1 MLSLHLH
8 DLHKGN
14 PPARAAAWSWA
25 QQAPAVPV
33 RCNAS
38 ASTSICGECGST
50 RYGPVDQCPAMEGA
64 DMNATSRAGSAARAA
79 RDGSGTILDAI
90 GDTPLVM
97 VDGIWVK
104 LEYLNPSGSIKARI
118 AKYMIERAERE
129 GLLRPG
135 DTIVEASSGN
145 TGNAMS
151 MVAAV
156 KGYRM
161 LVVMPDG
168 LSGERL
174 AISRA
179 FGAQVLTLG
188 DFHVNDALAKAAE
201 LGRQPGYFAPQQFD
215 SEWNVEENRTWLG
228 PETLAQ
234 LPDGTVPDA
243 VVGGVGTGGTIVGV
257 GQCFRARNPS
267 CRVVAVEPDESCI
280 LMCGEVGRHLIEGIS
295 DGFVP
300 GIFARY
306 RRLIDEI
313 VAVDSDAAISQMRRL
328 ARVFGLFVGPSSGAH
343 LVAARELRA
352 RYPGLQH
359 VVTFF
364 CDEGEKYINDYFL
377 GA

>member
-1 MLSLHLH
+1 MS
-8 DLHKGN
+8 GAR
-14 PPARAAAWSWA
+14 PA
-25 QQAPAVPV
+25 
-33 RCNAS
+33 
-38 ASTSICGECGST
+38 
-50 RYGPVDQCPAMEGA
+50 A
-64 DMNATSRAGSAARAA
+64 DEAGSSAAGVAREAA
-79 RDGSGTILDAI
+79 FGLARGGGGTILDAI
-90 GDTPLVM
+90 GNTPLVM

-129 GLLRPG
+129 GLLAPG

-168 LSGERL
+168 MSGERL

-179 FGAQVLTLG
+179 FGAQVMTLG
-188 DFHVNDALAKAAE
+188 DFHVNDALAKVAE
-201 LGRQPGYFAPQQFD
+201 LGRQPAYFAPQQFD

-234 LPDGTVPDA
+234 LPDGVIPDA

-257 GQCFRARNPS
+257 GQCFRERNPA
-267 CRVVAVEPDESCI
+267 CRIGAVEPQESCT
-280 LMCGEVGRHLIEGIS
+280 LMCGEVGRHLIEGIA

-300 GIFARY
+300 GIITRH
-306 RRLIDEI
+306 RGDIDAL
-313 VAVDSDAAISQMRRL
+313 VSVDSEQAIAEMRRL
-328 ARVFGLFVGPSSGAH
+328 AKQFGLFVGH
-343 LVAARELRA
+343 
-352 RYPGLQH
+352 
-359 VVTFF
+359 
-364 CDEGEKYINDYFL
+364 
-377 GA
+377 